1 MEEHQLN
8 YLLVALR
15 LKRAC
20 CYCEQSLYL
29 YFVENFLYWTGN
41 RNVECLATNAGA
53 KKLSFQTWL
62 HFKEAFAPELVARAV
77 AESSV
82 KVTRCIDPFG
92 GSGTTALACQFLRI
106 HPTTIEVN
114 PFLSDLIES
123 KLTSYNSDRLAF
135 DLGVVIRSAG
145 KRTSCELRS
154 WELPP
159 TFIEPGV
166 NGRWIFDRSVA
177 EAIYRLLTAIT
188 SLKTTSHR
196 RLFRALL
203 GGILIGVSNVRINGK
218 GRRYRGGW
226 EERSVDPKNV
236 LHLFIDA
243 AHSAIIDNH
252 KYNDKRHNDF
262 TLIRGDSRQA
272 ISGAGKHQLAVFSP
286 PYPNSFD
293 YTDVYNVELWVLGYL
308 DDPVSNRSLRESTL
322 SSHVQI
328 NRTFAKPPTTST
340 SLKRTLRKL
349 DKSRELLWN
358 KRIPDMIGAYFS
370 EMDDIIGKLGSNL
383 ENGGSIWMV
392 IGNSQYADVQVDVST
407 IMQELAIA
415 RGFTVTLAEEFRSM
429 RVSAQ
434 QGGSSGLAETLLVL
448 KTKPKRK

>member
-1 MEEHQLN
+1 M
-8 YLLVALR
+8 
-15 LKRAC
+15 K
-20 CYCEQSLYL
+20 
-29 YFVENFLYWTGN
+29 NFLSWTGN
-41 RNVECLATNAGA
+41 RNVDCLATNAGTE
-53 KKLSFQTWL
+53 KISFQTWQ

-82 KVTRCIDPFG
+82 EVTRCIDPFG
-92 GSGTTALACQFLRI
+92 GSGTTALACQFLGI

-114 PFLSDLIES
+114 PFLADLIES

-145 KRTSCELRS
+145 KRAACDLRS
-154 WELPP
+154 WKLPP
-159 TFIEPGV
+159 TFIEPGG
-166 NGRWIFDRSVA
+166 NGRWIFDRLVA
-177 EAIYRLLTAIT
+177 EEIFRLLAAIT
-188 SLKTTSHR
+188 SLKTASHR

-203 GGILIGVSNVRINGK
+203 GGILIAASNVRINGK

-226 EERSVDPKNV
+226 EERRVDPKNV

-252 KYNDKRHNDF
+252 KYNDKRYNDF

-272 ISGAGKHQLAVFSP
+272 IAKAGKHELAVFSP

-293 YTDVYNVELWVLGYL
+293 YTDVYNVELWILGYL
-308 DDPVSNRSLRESTL
+308 NGPLSNKSLRESTL

-328 NRTFAKPPTTST
+328 SRAFATPPTTST
-340 SLKRTLRKL
+340 SLKRTLRRL
-349 DKSRELLWN
+349 ETSRELLWN

-370 EMDDIIGKLGSNL
+370 EMDSIIGKLGSSL
-383 ENGGSIWMV
+383 KNGGSIWMV
-392 IGNSQYADVQVDVST
+392 IGNSQYADVQVDVSQ

-415 RGFTVTLAEEFRSM
+415 RGFTVMLAEEFRSM

-434 QGGSSGLAETLLVL
+434 QGGSAGLAETLLVL
-448 KTKPKRK
+448 RTKPRRK